1 MAHAQPAER
10 ASSQT
15 AITLVAAALM
25 AVLLAGIV
33 AFSALGPLGFPAPTG
48 GINVSPAVAESGQQW
63 EEIRRRQQSGYVDA
77 VTVTG
82 DDWERQRRQQSGDG
96 S

>member
-1 MAHAQPAER
+1 MAHAQRAER

-15 AITLVAAALM
+15 AITLAAAAFL

-33 AFSALGPLGFPAPTG
+33 ALSALDPFGFPAPANGFRVT
-48 GINVSPAVAESGQQW
+48 PAVAESGQQW
-63 EEIRRRQQSGYVDA
+63 EVQRMQQTGYVDS